1 MMLSP
6 RTHYL
11 LYAAVVIFLV
21 AAAAATRTA
30 LSPNSSISNFGRS
43 RSSRTSIR
51 SCFAH
56 ADPTVTTSSR
66 RRQRRR
72 RQRLHYPSWSVSSS
86 FNPRPSISILSL
98 TSSTTTVDVVVPEE
112 ERTTTKDDSNRNE
125 ESDAER
131 KEKDDNNDDEKEE
144 EEEEEEE
151 EEGKK
156 RMISIHTYR
165 RKYNP
170 IDGNTSNTAAVKNH
184 NNNNDATEESATILM
199 GIGMPKQQFASFVN
213 YCLTHMTFDGEV
225 KSRDGDMLAIEES
238 AAAIAATTSDDR
250 TRKEENMR
258 LVIDDILQHVTTQEL
273 DWDADDTENEV
284 DGGKLLHFDEQ
295 RKMIREYWKAG
306 KLICESTSLLSSTGR
321 RRRNQNNDSSS
332 SGKDDCDELDPQND
346 EAALRVKKER
356 DEAEEER
363 QYKLERLRETLQ
375 SWAERLTSF
384 VKDEL
389 SELDN
394 NAATEADSDMIISSC
409 GLRRFIENEYGHENT
424 RLLLAQTLLQQTEAE
439 QLQIFQSFLNWFRST
454 FPYYHDR
461 CDSCGTSCKQDP
473 PIPGVSSITD
483 DVQSRIDAIT
493 AVNDVSTDTGN
504 DVGDSL
510 DVGEKDVKE
519 EDEYSFLGY
528 LYPTNIERQCGDAS
542 RTELYRCRSCLSYTR
557 FPRYNNAMS
566 VIETKRGRCGEY
578 SMLLYRILRV
588 LGYREIRWVVD
599 WSDHVWVEV
608 YLGVKIY
615 NNADS
620 QLKLDDDN
628 VNGRWVHL
636 DPCEAAVDNPL
647 LYESWGKNQ
656 TYIVAYHDPFF
667 GNWRGSRGDSD
678 KLIEDKREIPGR
690 RKYPPVEDVTRQYTS
705 DESNVI
711 EDRRG
716 IDNVSV
722 AEAVNDVS
730 KNLVDM
736 LKKLTQRIESQV

>member
-1 MMLSP
+1 
-6 RTHYL
+6 
-11 LYAAVVIFLV
+11 
-21 AAAAATRTA
+21 
-30 LSPNSSISNFGRS
+30 
-43 RSSRTSIR
+43 
-51 SCFAH
+51 
-56 ADPTVTTSSR
+56 
-66 RRQRRR
+66 
-72 RQRLHYPSWSVSSS
+72 
-86 FNPRPSISILSL
+86 
-98 TSSTTTVDVVVPEE
+98 VDVVVPEE

-131 KEKDDNNDDEKEE
+131 KEKDDNNDDEK
-144 EEEEEEE
+144 EEEE

-213 YCLTHMTFDGEV
+213 YYLTHMTFDGEV
-225 KSRDGDMLAIEES
+225 KSRDGDMLVIEES

-273 DWDADDTENEV
+273 DWDADDTENKV
-284 DGGKLLHFDEQ
+284 DRGKLLHFDEQ

-321 RRRNQNNDSSS
+321 RRRNRNNDSSS

-394 NAATEADSDMIISSC
+394 NAATEADSDMIIFSC

-439 QLQIFQSFLNWFRST
+439 QLQTFQSFLNWFRST
-454 FPYYHDR
+454 FPYYHDS

-473 PIPGVSSITD
+473 PIPGESSITD
-483 DVQSRIDAIT
+483 DVQSRIDAMT
-493 AVNDVSTDTGN
+493 EVNDVSTNADN

-510 DVGEKDVKE
+510 DVGEIDVKE

-528 LYPTNIERQCGDAS
+528 VYPTNTERQCGDAS

-608 YLGVKIY
+608 YLGVKSY

-656 TYIVAYHDPFF
+656 TYIVAYHDQFF